1 VSGRRSRQTPTSM
14 PSAKSPFSYTR
25 FLNGLDRFGIELG
38 LEPIRELLALMGNPH
53 QSLQVIHVAGTNGK
67 GSTCAYIAQMLHR
80 SGYATGRYTSPHLID
95 WPERIWVRGQ
105 SITPDALNQALQ
117 KVANILKQH
126 PQLQI
131 TQFEAFTAAA
141 FGYFAQEKLDYVVV
155 EVGLGGRL
163 DATNV
168 FDHPVATVITS
179 IGLDHQDRLGDTFS
193 AIAKEKAGIIK
204 PGVPVVVGNLP
215 IEALEVVEQKAKD
228 LAAPL
233 YRVHSAKMAQE
244 GWCVGNFAYT
254 TQLLGSIQGQN
265 SALALQVGR
274 LLGLPETSIQEGLAQ
289 TQWPGRYQEVVY
301 QGHSLLIDGAHN
313 AEAALALRSYLGEQP
328 VHWIMGVLTTKNYST
343 MLQLLLRPGDQFSA
357 VPVPSAATVS
367 PVTLAQ
373 EAGRICPDLERY
385 KAYPTLEKAL
395 ATLEKEQP
403 AEKQTVLCGSLYL
416 VGYFLNLL
424 NPSSSI

>member
-1 VSGRRSRQTPTSM
+1 MTIVE
-14 PSAKSPFSYTR
+14 SPFFYTR

-67 GSTCAYIAQMLHR
+67 GSTCAYIAQMLHS

-117 KVANILKQH
+117 KVATILEQH

-141 FGYFAQEKLDYVVV
+141 FGYFAQEKLDHVVV

-179 IGLDHQDRLGDTFS
+179 IGFDHQDRLGDTL
-193 AIAKEKAGIIK
+193 AEIAKEKAGIIK

-215 IEALEVVEQKAKD
+215 IEALKVVEQKAKD

-233 YRVHSAKMAQE
+233 YWVNPAKMAQE
-244 GWCVGNFAYT
+244 GWCVGNFTYT
-254 TQLLGSIQGQN
+254 TQLLGCIQGQN
-265 SALALQVGR
+265 SALALQVGHV
-274 LLGLPETSIQEGLAQ
+274 LGLPETSMKEGLAQ
-289 TQWPGRYQEVVY
+289 AQWPGRYQEVVY
-301 QGHSLLIDGAHN
+301 QGHPLLIDGAHN
-313 AEAALALRSYLGEQP
+313 TEAALALRSYLGEQP
-328 VHWIMGVLTTKNYST
+328 IHWIMGVLNTKSYSA

-367 PVTLAQ
+367 PVNLAQ
-373 EAGRICPDLERY
+373 EAKRICPDLELY
-385 KAYPTLEKAL
+385 EAYLTLEKAL

-403 AEKQTVLCGSLYL
+403 TNKRTVLCGSLYL

-424 NPSSSI
+424 NPSSPI

>member
-1 VSGRRSRQTPTSM
+1 M
-14 PSAKSPFSYTR
+14 PSAKSSFSYIQ

-53 QSLQVIHVAGTNGK
+53 QSLRVVHVAGTNGK
-67 GSTCAYIAQMLHR
+67 GSTCAYIAQILHC

-105 SITPDALNQALQ
+105 SITPEALNQALQ
-117 KVANILKQH
+117 KVATILEQH

-168 FDHPVATVITS
+168 FEHPEVTVITS
-179 IGLDHQDRLGDTFS
+179 IGLDHQDRLGDTLA
-193 AIAKEKAGIIK
+193 AIAREKAGIIK
-204 PGVPVVVGNLP
+204 PGVPTVVGSLP
-215 IEALEVVEQKAKD
+215 SEAMHVVEQRAQE
-228 LAAPL
+228 LNAPL
-233 YRVHSAKMAQE
+233 YRVSPAQM
-244 GWCVGNFAYT
+244 GQNAWFVGNFAYT
-254 TQLLGSIQGQN
+254 TRLLGNVQGEN

-274 LLGLPETSIQEGLAQ
+274 LLGLPETSIQAGLAQ
-289 TQWPGRYQEVVY
+289 AEWPGRYQEVTY
-301 QGHSLLIDGAHN
+301 QGHKLLVDGAHN

-328 VHWIMGVLTTKNYST
+328 VHWIMGVLNTKNYSA
-343 MLQLLLRPGDQFSA
+343 MLQLLLRPGDRFSA

-367 PVTLAQ
+367 PQALAQ
-373 EAGRICPDLERY
+373 EAGCICPDLEQCE
-385 KAYPTLEKAL
+385 AYSTLENAL
-395 ATLEKEQP
+395 AVLTKEQP
-403 AEKQTVLCGSLYL
+403 ENKQTILCGSLYL
-416 VGYFLNLL
+416 VGYFLKLL
-424 NPSSSI
+424 NPP